1 MRKQYAGLVV
11 AVIVSLY
18 SPEGWGRECCYSKT
32 GELIPC
38 IVGGGTVIRMSAH
51 SQPLTYLRQEHWH
64 KKLCTELA
72 GDREGYS
79 KIRPLDDCSGY
90 FEPHKHGTCLIGSF
104 TLCANSMHCWNT
116 TFLSDKLVK
125 FLETK
130 PNHDVIVI

>member
-1 MRKQYAGLVV
+1 M

-38 IVGGGTVIRMSAH
+38 IVGGGTVIRMSAD
-51 SQPLTYLRQEHWH
+51 SQPLTYLRQEHWY

-79 KIRPLDDCSGY
+79 KIRPSDDCSSYYG
-90 FEPHKHGTCLIGSF
+90 PHKHGTCLIVSRRSF
-104 TLCANSMHCWNT
+104 PLCANSMHYWNM
-116 TFLSDKLVK
+116 TFLLDYLATFV
-125 FLETK
+125 ETK
-130 PNHDVIVI
+130 PNQDVSII